1 MTTLEIPLQDSRD
14 QLLSV
19 DVARAA
25 DGSFALTWSMYDREM
40 RTLDV
45 PTMPGYPPLTGL
57 SIVSHDT
64 YLQFFDAAGQALG
77 SPALLTRSAAR
88 IFGITADS
96 SPSVSFSDDGGLTQA
111 WLPLVV
117 SSENIVVNANRIM
130 VWSSG
135 TELATDLNLE
145 IPLQDSRDQLL
156 SVDVARAADGG
167 FALAWSMWDREM
179 VTVNNPMPGY
189 PPSTRLSIV
198 SHDTYLQFFD
208 AAGLALGSPAL
219 LTRSAA
225 GLFGGPA
232 NTSPSVS
239 FSDDGGVTMAWL
251 PLVVAD
257 NIVRGGNRI
266 RVWSSGAESAT
277 DVNLEIPLQDSR
289 DQLLSVDVARASD
302 GGFALA
308 WSMWDREMV
317 TVNNPMPGYP
327 PSTMLGIVSHDTYV
341 QRFDAEGQALGG
353 PQLLTRSAARGF
365 GLSADSSPSVSFS
378 DDGALML
385 AWLPLV
391 VDTENIAGGANRIMV
406 SWLSKPSEAVLEYAA
421 RETAYGRGKS
431 PSEYSDYE
439 VADNF
444 VLGSFSATLLVSPT
458 QEAILAIRG
467 TEFSSALDWYNNF
480 RLTGVGQTELL
491 QAWSQG
497 TLQSWITANPGIN
510 IVGHSQAGTQ
520 AQLLAILA
528 SEANLNLGSVRT
540 YNSPGLVGI
549 QDDRLDSLNVRDVRH
564 IISSGDVVAKAGSD
578 YIPGEVYYYD
588 FNSLKYTFDL
598 LNLNPFDQII
608 NAHTGHFSNPATYSL
623 ANLLPVEGLKELPH
637 ITVEELGAPGFS
649 FLTAGN
655 RFDTEYFALQLSV
668 VDAGKE
674 VGLPL
679 VGAVIAIAMSF
690 RRGVESLRSTT
701 SAAVELVVAALDA
714 VTDIGL
720 AVKTAAETNDELGID
735 VAKLIAQ
742 WSVAAWIGFSDWAAE
757 TWEAFADAS
766 IAAWEALSEWTE
778 RQWNAA
784 ADWTEDQWQGM
795 VSWAQDI
802 WERSVN
808 FGEETFDNIRS
819 YGAGLLP
826 SSYSNLVNALSSIS
840 NGTGILTVVEK
851 EPGLWEQ
858 LSAGRVMAVVQ
869 KASANATETIHLG
882 LDPAI
887 IVGGANDLLLQSA
900 APGSLMLTSSGQTTI
915 SIGGGNN
922 AVIGTMAN
930 LSGDVITGFT
940 ATDRIR
946 VLDAI
951 LSPDQIGARF
961 GSTVLDFDLDR
972 NGSTDATITL
982 EGDAIGLMQIE
993 TSASGGTAL
1002 SFSGRA
1008 SNAVYTGTDGADI
1021 IIGGAERETLQGR
1034 EGNDRLFGGD
1044 DADQL
1049 EGGNGNDTLSGDAG
1063 SDTLNGGEGTDRL
1076 DGGTGNDSLSGG
1088 IGADTLVGG
1097 AGDDLFFITDAGDLV
1112 LEAASGGSDT
1122 IIASLSMTSQDHVE
1136 ALRIAEGVSGITIT
1150 GSAGNDMLIG
1160 NGLANSFNGG
1170 AGDDVILAGNV
1181 TIADIH
1187 ALFAI

>member
-1 MTTLEIPLQDSRD
+1 MTTLEIQLQDSRD
-14 QLLSV
+14 RLQSV

-25 DGSFALTWSMYDREM
+25 DGSFALTWSV
-40 RTLDV
+40 LDYERV
-45 PTMPGYPPLTGL
+45 TVDNPNDSPGATPTITGDFV
-57 SIVSHDT
+57 VSQAI
-64 YLQFFDAAGQALG
+64 YLQVYDADGLAPG
-77 SPALLTRSAAR
+77 SPRLLTRTAVTPMAYALPLEYADPSPSVSLSDDGGLTVAWSPTAVNGNFVVPGKSIMVSSSGLESAADVNLEIQLQDSR
-88 IFGITADS
+88 DRLQSVDVARAANGRFALTWSVLDYERVTVVNPLDPPSTITGDFVVSQAIYLQVYDADGLAPS
-96 SPSVSFSDDGGLTQA
+96 SPRLLTRTAVTPMAYALPLEYADPSPSVSFSDDGGLT
-111 WLPLVV
+111 V
-117 SSENIVVNANRIM
+117 
-130 VWSSG
+130 
-135 TELATDLNLE
+135 
-145 IPLQDSRDQLL
+145 
-156 SVDVARAADGG
+156 
-167 FALAWSMWDREM
+167 AWSP
-179 VTVNNPMPGY
+179 TAVNGSFVVPGK
-189 PPSTRLSIV
+189 SIIV
-198 SHDTYLQFFD
+198 SW
-208 AAGLALGSPAL
+208 
-219 LTRSAA
+219 R
-225 GLFGGPA
+225 
-232 NTSPSVS
+232 
-239 FSDDGGVTMAWL
+239 
-251 PLVVAD
+251 
-257 NIVRGGNRI
+257 
-266 RVWSSGAESAT
+266 
-277 DVNLEIPLQDSR
+277 
-289 DQLLSVDVARASD
+289 
-302 GGFALA
+302 
-308 WSMWDREMV
+308 
-317 TVNNPMPGYP
+317 
-327 PSTMLGIVSHDTYV
+327 
-341 QRFDAEGQALGG
+341 
-353 PQLLTRSAARGF
+353 
-365 GLSADSSPSVSFS
+365 
-378 DDGALML
+378 
-385 AWLPLV
+385 
-391 VDTENIAGGANRIMV
+391 
-406 SWLSKPSEAVLEYAA
+406 SKPSEAVLEYGA

-431 PSEYSDYE
+431 PSEYSDHE
-439 VADNF
+439 VADRF
-444 VLGSFSATLLVSPT
+444 DLGSFSATLLVSPT
-458 QEAILAIRG
+458 QEAILTIRG

-480 RLTGVGQTELL
+480 RSTGVGQTELL
-491 QAWSQG
+491 EAWSHG
-497 TLQSWITANPGIN
+497 KLQSWIAANPGIN
-510 IVGHSQAGTQ
+510 VVGHSQAGTQ

-540 YNSPGLVGI
+540 YNSPGLIGI

-564 IISSGDVVAKAGSD
+564 IISSGDVVEKAGED
-578 YIPGEVYYYD
+578 YIPGEVFYYD
-588 FNSLKYTFDL
+588 FDSMGR
-598 LNLNPFDQII
+598 NPFGQII
-608 NAHTGHFSNPATYSL
+608 NAHTGHFSDLATYSL
-623 ANLLPVEGLKELPH
+623 ANLPAASELSELPH
-637 ITVEELGAPGFS
+637 ITVEELSAPEFS

-655 RFDTEYFALQLSV
+655 KFDPEYFMLQLSFV
-668 VDAGKE
+668 LAGTA
-674 VGLPL
+674 VALPGD
-679 VGAVIAIAMSF
+679 GATIAKDLTT
-690 RRGVESLRSTT
+690 REGVESLRSAT
-701 SAAVELVVAALDA
+701 SSNVELVVAALDA
-714 VTDIGL
+714 VADVGR
-720 AVKTAAETNDELGID
+720 AVQTAAETIYELGID

-742 WSVAAWIGFSDWAAE
+742 WSVAAWIGFSNWAAE

-766 IAAWEALSEWTE
+766 TAAWESLSDWTE

-784 ADWTEDQWQGM
+784 ADWTEDQWQGL

-819 YGAGLLP
+819 YGAGLL
-826 SSYSNLVNALSSIS
+826 STTYSNLVNALGSVS
-840 NGTGILTVVEK
+840 NGIGILTIVEK
-851 EPGLWEQ
+851 EPGLWEK
-858 LSAGRVMAVVQ
+858 LSAGSAMAVVQ
-869 KASANATETIHLG
+869 KAFANATETIHLG

-887 IVGGANDLLLQSA
+887 IVGTANDLLLQSA

-915 SIGGGNN
+915 SISGGNN

-972 NGSTDATITL
+972 NGSTDETITL
-982 EGDAIGLMQIE
+982 EGDAVGLIQIE

-1008 SNAVYTGTDGADI
+1008 SNAVYTGTDAADI

-1122 IIASLSMTSQDHVE
+1122 IMTSLSMTSQDHVE

-1150 GSAGNDMLIG
+1150 GGAGNDMLIG

-1181 TIADIH
+1181 TLADIH

>member
-1 MTTLEIPLQDSRD
+1 MTTLEIPIQDSRD
-14 QLLSV
+14 RVHSV

-25 DGSFALTWSMYDREM
+25 DGSFALTWSVLNYERVTVRDNANG
-40 RTLDV
+40 V
-45 PTMPGYPPLTGL
+45 IGPPVTGDYL
-57 SIVSHDT
+57 VSHDS
-64 YLQFFDAAGQALG
+64 YLQFFNADGVALG
-77 SPALLTRSAAR
+77 SPQLLTRTAGASGVLTR
-88 IFGITADS
+88 IAFFANS
-96 SPSVSFSDDGGLTQA
+96 SPSVSFSEDGGITLA
-111 WLPLVV
+111 WIPT
-117 SSENIVVNANRIM
+117 ENPSGAYFYHGNKIM

-135 TELATDLNLE
+135 PGTANDVNLA
-145 IPLQDSRDQLL
+145 IPLQDSRDGVL

-167 FALAWSMWDREM
+167 FALTWSVLNYEM
-179 VTVNNPMPGY
+179 VTVRNERYVPGRDPANWATTTGNY
-189 PPSTRLSIV
+189 VV
-198 SHDTYLQFFD
+198 SYDSYLQFFD
-208 AAGLALGSPAL
+208 AFGQALASPQL
-219 LTRSAA
+219 LTRTA
-225 GLFGGPA
+225 GIPGEF
-232 NTSPSVS
+232 TFIEEFTDSSPSVS
-239 FSDDGGVTMAWL
+239 FSNDGGLTLAWIPAVL
-251 PLVVAD
+251 SEDWPDL
-257 NIVRGGNRI
+257 IGPGNRI
-266 RVWSSGAESAT
+266 MVWSSGTGSAA
-277 DVNLEIPLQDSR
+277 DVNLEIPLQDSTGR
-289 DQLLSVDVARASD
+289 VQSVDVARASD
-302 GGFALA
+302 GGFTLT
-308 WSMWDREMV
+308 WSNYA
-317 TVNNPMPGYP
+317 TPL
-327 PSTMLGIVSHDTYV
+327 STYV
-341 QRFDAEGQALGG
+341 QSFDAEGRALGG
-353 PQLLTRSAARGF
+353 PYLLGRHADYP
-365 GLSADSSPSVSFS
+365 ADSSPSVSVS
-378 DDGALML
+378 NDGGLTL
-385 AWLPLV
+385 AWLSSTQSSYPGFPYHAVTV
-391 VDTENIAGGANRIMV
+391 VVLG
-406 SWLSKPSEAVLEYAA
+406 SKPSEAVLEYAA

-431 PSEYSDYE
+431 PSEYSDYV

-444 VLGSFSATLLVSPT
+444 LLGSFSATLLVSPT

-491 QAWSQG
+491 QAWNQG
-497 TLQSWITANPGIN
+497 KLQSWITANPGIN
-510 IVGHSQAGTQ
+510 VVGHSQAGTQ

-588 FNSLKYTFDL
+588 FNSLKFTFDL

-608 NAHTGHFSNPATYSL
+608 NAHTGHFSNPAAYRL
-623 ANLLPVEGLKELPH
+623 ANLLPAEGLKELPH
-637 ITVEELGAPGFS
+637 ITVEELSAPGFS

-679 VGAVIAIAMSF
+679 VGATIAIAMSF
-690 RRGVESLRSTT
+690 RQGVESLRSTT

-720 AVKTAAETNDELGID
+720 AVKTAAETIYELGID
-735 VAKLIAQ
+735 VAKLIAR
-742 WSVAAWIGFSDWAAE
+742 WSEAAWIGFSNWAAE

-819 YGAGLLP
+819 YGAGLL
-826 SSYSNLVNALSSIS
+826 STNYSNLVNALGNVS
-840 NGTGILTVVEK
+840 NGTTILTLVEK

-858 LSAGRVMAVVQ
+858 LSAGRTMAVVQ

-887 IVGGANDLLLQSA
+887 VVGAANDLLLQSA

-915 SIGGGNN
+915 SVTGGHN

-946 VLDAI
+946 VIDTV

-972 NGSTDATITL
+972 NGTTDATITL
-982 EGDAIGLMQIE
+982 EGDAIGLMQLE

-1008 SNAVYTGTDGADI
+1008 SNAVYTGSDAADI
-1021 IIGGAERETLQGR
+1021 IIGGAERETLQGQA
-1034 EGNDRLFGGD
+1034 GNDRLFGGD
-1044 DADQL
+1044 EADQL
-1049 EGGNGNDTLSGDAG
+1049 EGGNG
-1063 SDTLNGGEGTDRL
+1063 
-1076 DGGTGNDSLSGG
+1076 
-1088 IGADTLVGG
+1088 ADTLVGG
-1097 AGDDLFFITDAGDLV
+1097 PGDDIFFVTDTGDLV
-1112 LEAASGGSDT
+1112 IEAASGGSDT

-1170 AGDDVILAGNV
+1170 AGDDVILVGNV
-1181 TIADIH
+1181 TLVDIPT
-1187 ALFAI
+1187 LFAI